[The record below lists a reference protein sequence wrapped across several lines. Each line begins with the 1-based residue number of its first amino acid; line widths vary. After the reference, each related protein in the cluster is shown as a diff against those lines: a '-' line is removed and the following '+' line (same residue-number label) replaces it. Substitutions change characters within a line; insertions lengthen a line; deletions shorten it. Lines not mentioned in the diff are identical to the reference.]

1 MSGFEQVD
9 WSKKNKR
16 WTKETNVVFVH
27 MTDQKK
33 SPNPDFLS
41 WNDTLIWTVTLNA
54 LPLWSDLFVK
64 IVHTRIKTFWKCFLF
79 RVVAKVFI
87 FTQISRVE
95 LMGINATSR
104 RFLTKPI

>member
-9 WSKKNKR
+9 WSEKNKR
-16 WTKETNVVFVH
+16 WKKETNVVFVH
-27 MTDQKK
+27 MTNQKK

-41 WNDTLIWTVTLNA
+41 WNNTLIWTVTLNA

-79 RVVAKVFI
+79 RAVAKVFI
-87 FTQISRVE
+87 FYTNFQSWID
-95 LMGINATSR
+95 GHKCN
-104 RFLTKPI
+104 K

>member
-41 WNDTLIWTVTLNA
+41 WNNTLIWTVTLNA

-64 IVHTRIKTFWKCFLF
+64 LSILELKHFEN
-79 RVVAKVFI
+79 VF
-87 FTQISRVE
+87 SLE
-95 LMGINATSR
+95 
-104 RFLTKPI
+104 